1 MANKLFSFH
10 GGGGSGGSGGYG
22 SGADHPRGSWFQTLA
37 PTGLSDQPYSSI
49 RSYIAPLVAVGDNC
63 IVCGFLWH
71 VPKGKDGPADQ
82 ELLTSP
88 VNEVSKRTRPR
99 GARK

>member
-1 MANKLFSFH
+1 MRVIVGDVNHVLFS
-10 GGGGSGGSGGYG
+10 
-22 SGADHPRGSWFQTLA
+22 R
-37 PTGLSDQPYSSI
+37 
-49 RSYIAPLVAVGDNC
+49 AVDFFNC

-71 VPKGKDGPADQ
+71 VPKGKDGPAGQ